1 MESPAPSISDIR
13 RKVED
18 SISYIRPYLEYPD
31 NDSLIQAGKYLL
43 ALFEY
48 LMGVEN
54 VTRAYPLAMIK
65 HLENCFNA
73 LHETIDAEKEENTDR
88 ILFNQNAKVYYKNEK
103 HKEALRHFILFR
115 IATA

>member
-1 MESPAPSISDIR
+1 MESTNPSISDIK

-31 NDSLIQAGKYLL
+31 NDSLIQGGKYLL

-48 LMGVEN
+48 LMSVEN

-65 HLENCFNA
+65 HLENCFNSLNEA
-73 LHETIDAEKEENTDR
+73 IDVEKEDGTEK
-88 ILFNQNAKVYYKNEK
+88 IIFNQHADVYYKNQK
-103 HKEALRHFILFR
+103 HKEALRHLIMFKL
-115 IATA
+115 ATA